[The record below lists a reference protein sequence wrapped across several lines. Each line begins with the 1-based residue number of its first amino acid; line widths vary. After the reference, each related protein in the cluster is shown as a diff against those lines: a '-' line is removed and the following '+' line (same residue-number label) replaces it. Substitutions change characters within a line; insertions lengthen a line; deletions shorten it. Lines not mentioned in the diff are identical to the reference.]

1 MRLRSFMPL
10 QKVAA
15 DPHPVMYGMNSR
27 LVKKEEVLQEE
38 VWKLDGMY
46 GEAIQKIIFWLEK
59 AETVAENEA
68 QREVIR
74 LLIDFYR
81 TGDLKTF

>member
-1 MRLRSFMPL
+1 MERQF
-10 QKVAA
+10 KN
-15 DPHPVMYGMNSR
+15 YF
-27 LVKKEEVLQEE
+27 LV
-38 VWKLDGMY
+38 G
-46 GEAIQKIIFWLEK
+46 K

-81 TGDLKTF
+81 TGDLKTFDTYSIAWLKDTNSK